1 MASPYDLKIIFLAK
15 HAQHV
20 VLIHFPIALFMT
32 AVVFD
37 VAAYWTRRHSL
48 EDATYYN
55 LLVAALSTVPVLAT
69 GIVAWQFQLEGQTLK
84 GILLQHLVLGSIS
97 TVMICLVGWIHRSAR
112 RKARALP
119 GYRFAIEFIAIAIV
133 ALTAHLGG
141 VLSGVNG

>member
-1 MASPYDLKIIFLAK
+1 MWLRTGQSATAWKTQPTTTSWWR
-15 HAQHV
+15 
-20 VLIHFPIALFMT
+20 LF
-32 AVVFD
+32 
-37 VAAYWTRRHSL
+37 R
-48 EDATYYN
+48 
-55 LLVAALSTVPVLAT
+55 TVPVLAT

-97 TVMICLVGWIHRSAR
+97 TVIMCLVGWIHRSAR
-112 RKARALP
+112 RKASALP

>member
-20 VLIHFPIALFMT
+20 VLIHPIALFMT

-37 VAAYWTRRHSL
+37 VAASWTKRHSL
-48 EDATYYN
+48 EDASYYN